1 MKTFRKTFR
10 MEVSIKAETK
20 EQADAI
26 FEELDLQNLVE
37 EIGKNGLEEVEF
49 VESYETEEI
58 K

>member
-1 MKTFRKTFR
+1 

-20 EQADAI
+20 EQANAI

-37 EIGKNGLEEVEF
+37 EVGKRGLEEVEF

-58 K
+58 ID